1 MNYSEQI
8 HLAIYGSLP
17 SSLQML
23 VSQPQRVS
31 FEATSKPTNPD
42 DAIITM
48 GILSHNLNTLFSGVF
63 SKISIAELMLFASG
77 MNPINEGLLLSSL
90 ALYNADFDFRFE
102 TQVTPITGEDDDG
115 NPVET
120 GKSVTITPTS
130 DTKNITSFEV
140 NIPALGATY
149 KASVG
154 EAITFEAGVDIS
166 RVTGTISA
174 TLKDGAKKVKDFVVD
189 LFE

>member
-63 SKISIAELMLFASG
+63 SKTSIAELMLFASG

-130 DTKNITSFEV
+130 DTKNITLFEV

-149 KASVG
+149 KASAG
-154 EAITFEAGVDIS
+154 ESITFETRVDLS
-166 RVTGTISA
+166 RITGTISA
-174 TLKDGAKKVKDFVVD
+174 RLKDGSKKVEDFIVD
-189 LFE
+189 LFD